1 LAGQPGE
8 NTNKQILMN
17 SKKSSVGAV
26 PRVLIL
32 GTGSIGERHL
42 RCFQKTGQC
51 AVGVC
56 ELDDGLRA
64 DVSKR
69 YSCEAFA
76 GVDDALESGEF
87 SAVVICTPAHTHI
100 PLARRCLEAGLHVLI
115 EKPLAVSLEGTSE
128 LAAEAEAAQRE
139 IRVAYIYR
147 FLPVIRKAR
156 ELLQSSRFG
165 KIRHIVVCGGQHFPT
180 FRPAYRSIYYARRE
194 TGGGAIQD
202 ALTHQ
207 IHAVEWMTAPVVRVV
222 CHAAHQVLPDVEV
235 EDTVNLSAVLSDG
248 AMASFSL
255 NQFQAVN
262 ETILT
267 FHGTRGSLRV
277 ELPLQRIGEFLNG
290 AEAWQWEQL
299 PAQERDAAFIDQAL
313 DFLKIVRGDP
323 AISCPLSEG
332 IQTLRVNLAA
342 LRSDETRKEICV

>member
-1 LAGQPGE
+1 MPSPESSPSHLPR
-8 NTNKQILMN
+8 ILI
-17 SKKSSVGAV
+17 VGV
-26 PRVLIL
+26 
-32 GTGSIGERHL
+32 GSIGERHV
-42 RCFQKTGQC
+42 RCFQQTAQC
-51 AVGVC
+51 RIAICETSETLRTDVAVRYGY
-56 ELDDGLRA
+56 EAFDGL
-64 DVSKR
+64 
-69 YSCEAFA
+69 EAALASQSF
-76 GVDDALESGEF
+76 DA
-87 SAVVICTPAHTHI
+87 AVICTPAPFHV
-100 PLARRCLEAGLHVLI
+100 PLARRCVKAGLHVLI

-180 FRPAYRSIYYARRE
+180 FRPAYRSIYYARRK

-262 ETILT
+262 ETIFT